1 LPLFVSDYADELHR
15 IGDDAFTQAYPHTV
29 LVVTGVV
36 GSLAEQ
42 VPLNKTMVTEP
53 AGLSVQAVVGLIGRV
68 FPLVKGKY
76 SPPGPISVGRTPD
89 NDVTIAESSISAR
102 HCFLRVLGAEVS
114 LTDAGSTNGT
124 LVNGV
129 KLPPKK
135 PQRVV
140 EGDVLTMGRFT
151 LGLHTSRGFV
161 RHLRDRLASK

>member
-1 LPLFVSDYADELHR
+1 VPTFVFDYAEDLKR
-15 IGDDAFTQAYPHTV
+15 LGDDAFVQTHPHTV

-42 VPLNKTMVTEP
+42 VPLNRTMATEP

-76 SPPGPISVGRTPD
+76 SSPGPITLGRTPD

-102 HCFLRVLGAEVS
+102 HCIVRVLGAEIALS
-114 LTDAGSTNGT
+114 DAGSTNGT

-129 KLPPKK
+129 KLSPRKAQK
-135 PQRVV
+135 IV
-140 EGDVLTMGRFT
+140 EGDVITLGRFT
-151 LGLHTSRGFV
+151 LGLHTPRGFV
-161 RHLRDRLASK
+161 KSLRERG

>member
-1 LPLFVSDYADELHR
+1 MPTFLSDYADELSR
-15 IGDDAFTQAYPHTV
+15 IGDDAFAQAHPHTV

-36 GSLAEQ
+36 GALAEQ
-42 VPLNKTMVTEP
+42 VPLNRTMVTEP

-76 SPPGPISVGRTPD
+76 SSPGPISLGRTPD

-102 HCFLRVLGAEVS
+102 HCFLRVLGSQIS

-129 KLPPKK
+129 RLQPKK
-135 PQRVV
+135 AQNVV
-140 EGDVLTMGRFT
+140 EGDVLTMGRFN
-151 LGLHTSRGFV
+151 LAFHTPRGFIKT
-161 RHLRDRLASK
+161 LRERT